1 MVLAPRGVEVAMSN
15 DFLVL
20 TEEMFLVDDGE
31 FFANGGVVLTFGELD
46 GDSVSM
52 HVEGSRRSITCLA
65 RHIVEHHTAAH

>member
-1 MVLAPRGVEVAMSN
+1 MSS

-20 TEEMFLVDDGE
+20 TQEMFLVDDGE

-52 HVEGSRRSITCLA
+52 HVEGSRHSITCLA
-65 RHIVEHHTAAH
+65 RHIVEHHTAAR